1 MSAPLGLSQ
10 AASTLLDDLQGAG
23 TSWVLVD
30 HLCVKRD
37 TGEVHRLIA
46 ELVRSG
52 FAQVRRGRRGRQVVE
67 LTEIGRH
74 A

>member
-10 AASTLLDDLQGAG
+10 AASALLDDLQAAG
-23 TSWVLVD
+23 TWVLID
-30 HLCVKRD
+30 HLCGTRD
-37 TGEVHRLIA
+37 AGEVHRLIA

-52 FAQVRRGRRGRQVVE
+52 FAEVRRGRRGRQVVE